1 LSRVGRAG
9 SAVDTDDE
17 SLQGVNRFKE
27 SFGGRN
33 EECYKSQTLAMFLLS
48 KMIHV
53 ARRAAVR
60 RHFGRLRGGTGYPR
74 QETKSLN

>member
-1 LSRVGRAG
+1 MDMR
-9 SAVDTDDE
+9 
-17 SLQGVNRFKE
+17 
-27 SFGGRN
+27 
-33 EECYKSQTLAMFLLS
+33 YKSQTLAMFLLS